1 MNELTMVLLWQ
12 RYYMD
17 RIMLFSSYIENNA
30 LRKNFVE
37 NYPHENLVMEC
48 VSSMLLSKDW
58 EYLSSLH
65 DTRVGFTEVSDKLSR
80 VSQYLRQY
88 LNPTNISIYSL

>member
-1 MNELTMVLLWQ
+1 MSLRWFYYGSDTIWIVSCYFQVILRTMPLC
-12 RYYMD
+12 
-17 RIMLFSSYIENNA
+17 E
-30 LRKNFVE
+30 NFVE